1 MIWRWFWRE
10 WRSPSLLIVW
20 LALTLSVACVL
31 ALGSIS
37 DRMDKGL
44 SQQSRDFIAGDRV
57 LRTARPVPE
66 GWLLDAQQQG
76 LKVSRQL
83 SFTTMTYAGDRPLL
97 ANVKAT
103 DAAYPLY
110 GELETLP
117 ANLKPMSG
125 SVLVAPRLL
134 ALLDIKVGDNLEVGD
149 TTLRIAGEIVQEPD
163 SGFNPFQTAPG
174 IIINLA
180 DVDKTGA
187 VQPGSRLSYRYMF
200 AGSQQDIQRYEE
212 RLKPQLKPDQR
223 WYGLEESGSALGK
236 SLQRS
241 QQFLLLSALLTL
253 LLSIAAVAVA
263 MSHYCRSRY
272 DLIAVLKTL
281 GAGRKALSKL
291 IIGQWL
297 AVLLLAGACGSA
309 IGLGF
314 EAVLIRLLAPV
325 LPGELPAAGAWPW
338 LWAMGALVMISLL
351 VGLRPYRQLLAT
363 QPLRV
368 LRRDVVANVWPL
380 RYFLPATAVIVV
392 GLLTVLMGAS
402 TLLWSILAGM
412 VVLALLLA
420 GIGWGSLLLL
430 RRITLK
436 NLALRLAVNRLLHQP
451 WVTISQLAAFSLSF
465 MLLALLLVLRGDLL
479 DRWQQQLPPDSPN
492 YFLLNMTTA
501 QVPQVKAFLQQHQLH
516 EETFYPIVRVRLT
529 EINQQVA
536 TERVHEDDPGGEA
549 VNRELNLT
557 WQSDLPDHNPLTAGT
572 WPPKAGEVSMDEGI
586 AGRLKIKLGDTL
598 TFSGDTQSFSAKVT
612 SMRQVDWESL
622 KPNFYFIFPPG
633 ALDDQPQT
641 WLTSFR
647 YDGDGKVLTQ
657 LNRQFPT
664 LSLLDIG
671 SILKQVGG
679 VLQQV
684 SRALEVMVVLVVICG
699 GLLLLAQVQVGMRQ
713 RRQELVVYRTLG
725 AGKRLLR
732 GTLWCEFAL
741 LGLVAGIA
749 AALGAEAALWLL
761 QTKVFDFPWAPTPV
775 LWWALPLLSA
785 LLLSLCGGWLGVRLL
800 RGRALFRSY
809 EG

>member
-110 GELETLP
+110 GQLETLP
-117 ANLKPMSG
+117 ANLKPVPG

-134 ALLDIKVGDNLEVGD
+134 ALLDIKVGDNLDVGD
-149 TTLRIAGEIVQEPD
+149 TTLRIAGEVVQEPD

-187 VQPGSRLSYRYMF
+187 VQPGSRLTYRYMF
-200 AGSQQDIQRYEE
+200 AGAPTDIQRYEE

-297 AVLLLAGACGSA
+297 AVLLLAGICGSV

-325 LPGELPAAGAWPW
+325 LPGELPAAGGWPW

-380 RYFLPATAVIVV
+380 RYFLPATAVIVI

-402 TLLWSILAGM
+402 TLLWAILAGM
-412 VVLALLLA
+412 VVLALLLG

-516 EETFYPIVRVRLT
+516 EETFYPIVRVRLS

-572 WPPKAGEVSMDEGI
+572 WPPKTGEVSMDEGI
-586 AGRLKIKLGDTL
+586 AGRLKIQLGDTL

-612 SMRQVDWESL
+612 SLRQVDWESL

-633 ALDDQPQT
+633 ALDGQPQT

-749 AALGAEAALWLL
+749 AAVGAEAALWLL